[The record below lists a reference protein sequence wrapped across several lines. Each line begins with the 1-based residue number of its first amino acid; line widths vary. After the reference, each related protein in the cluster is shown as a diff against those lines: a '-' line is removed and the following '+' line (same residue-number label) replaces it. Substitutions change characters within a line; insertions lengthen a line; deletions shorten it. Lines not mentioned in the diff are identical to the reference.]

1 MRVARATHSLPES
14 VLPFKRFFLS
24 CKLPIIQPQWEDSH
38 LKSGVHVGRELLR
51 NTNIPYCGRGLN
63 MYSAQYPKTYWK
75 SSNCGPFETE
85 HSNMYHNRFF
95 NPTNIPVLFTWT
107 SSPPVSNNYHRP
119 LPATSVK
126 KSLFWLY
133 SRVKN
138 IFSGQYGEDVGFRL
152 RFTRSV
158 LC

>member
-1 MRVARATHSLPES
+1 MRVAWATYSLPES

-38 LKSGVHVGRELLR
+38 LKSGVLVGRELLR

-95 NPTNIPVLFTWT
+95 NPTNIPVLFTWK
-107 SSPPVSNNYHRP
+107 SSPPGIQQLSSPITGNVSEKVYFFGGRM
-119 LPATSVK
+119 LA
-126 KSLFWLY
+126 
-133 SRVKN
+133 
-138 IFSGQYGEDVGFRL
+138 FRL